1 MAEYHVGC
9 GAFAIYAGTLEP
21 ENESLLTDVFYH
33 WRNKSECTDEAVC
46 AVAQYL
52 LQEDKSVTFNYK
64 DKKYR
69 LCVLENELAE
79 RLKKFISEEGP
90 AQ

>member
-21 ENESLLTDVFYH
+21 KNKSL

-52 LQEDKSVTFNYK
+52 LQEDKSVKFNYK
-64 DKKYR
+64 DKKYC

-79 RLKKFISEEGP
+79 QLKDFLSEDDP
-90 AQ
+90 A

>member
-21 ENESLLTDVFYH
+21 KNKSL

-52 LQEDKSVTFNYK
+52 LQEDKSVKFNYK
-64 DKKYR
+64 DKEYC

-79 RLKKFISEEGP
+79 QLKEFLSEEDH